1 MVYLL
6 FIGRVG
12 INSKD
17 QIEIVHPEQLC
28 RLKQTHNNQLQQLLE
43 GTEFNGTC
51 AIFSLW
57 YSFYRLLYPSL
68 TSEEVYEQMN
78 DRLLKSKNRTET
90 IKMIIQTFLSLVKID
105 IDSGVVSENREID
118 SSVMNDINFKR
129 GKLKP
134 DSEEL
139 ILDFHNSDIA
149 GMHKMI
155 DDGKITNLDVIF
167 KGYTPLMTKTY
178 GTIEEMKWLLDHGAN
193 VNAQASHGYTALH
206 LAVKKNLVD
215 KVRLLLKYGA
225 DVNIMTTND
234 LSPLQLTNNE
244 DIKRLLIESADLTST
259 FHDSDRVGM
268 QKMIDEGK
276 IKNVDVTRNRNTWT
290 ALMTKADRGTIA
302 EMKLLLDHG
311 ANVNTRQSRTMNT
324 ALLYA
329 ALSKQRAPD
338 KVRLLIDYGADRS
351 ITDDVGDT
359 VVDNLEFIKP
369 EKSDEIIHILKTYFP
384 EKKGGKMVNRRTR
397 RRKIRKRYALTC

>member
-1 MVYLL
+1 M
-6 FIGRVG
+6 FP
-12 INSKD
+12 K
-17 QIEIVHPEQLC
+17 IE
-28 RLKQTHNNQLQQLLE
+28 
-43 GTEFNGTC
+43 
-51 AIFSLW
+51 
-57 YSFYRLLYPSL
+57 
-68 TSEEVYEQMN
+68 
-78 DRLLKSKNRTET
+78 
-90 IKMIIQTFLSLVKID
+90 
-105 IDSGVVSENREID
+105 
-118 SSVMNDINFKR
+118 NDINFKR

-384 EKKGGKMVNRRTR
+384 EKKGGKKVNRRTR